1 MSQLNIKVKLF
12 PADQLRPSPQQH
24 RGLRDGRE
32 GFSRQGSPFY
42 LCLVVFLWKY
52 RLPDTL
58 HHLSTDIQRARPDL
72 FVRYFFH
79 EILQCLLSS
88 PTVQICNRKKFS
100 SSTGHQAATEHPAAT
115 RASSTTVEVELM
127 QHGSAQTKP
136 APGDQGRMLLGSG
149 GVGRTEAMKVVHTLH
164 SALGSSSLYF
174 SFSVSP

>member
-1 MSQLNIKVKLF
+1 MTGERDV
-12 PADQLRPSPQQH
+12 ADKAALSI
-24 RGLRDGRE
+24 
-32 GFSRQGSPFY
+32 
-42 LCLVVFLWKY
+42 CALVVFLWKY

-164 SALGSSSLYF
+164 PALGSSSLYF